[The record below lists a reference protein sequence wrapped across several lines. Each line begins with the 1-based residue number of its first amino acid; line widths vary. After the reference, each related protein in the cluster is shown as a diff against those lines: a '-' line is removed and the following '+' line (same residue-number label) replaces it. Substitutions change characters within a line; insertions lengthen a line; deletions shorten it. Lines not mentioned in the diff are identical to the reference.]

1 MYYFNLYFIG
11 AFIGFLFETML
22 KNFFFHSMN
31 NGILYGPWI
40 PVYGFGT
47 VITSAI
53 ANKVFK
59 LKLKKWKKVLLTF
72 VTVVVLVTILEECG
86 GLLIEYVF
94 HKKFW
99 NYKKMLFNFGP
110 YICLEMSLLWGI
122 LSLLFACYLKPFLDL
137 FIKKIPK
144 VITYGM
150 LILQG
155 VDAVFTWLV

>member
-1 MYYFNLYFIG
+1 MYYVNLYFIG
-11 AFIGFLFETML
+11 AFIGYIFETTL
-22 KNFFFHSMN
+22 KTFFFHSMN

-47 VITSAI
+47 AITSAI
-53 ANKVFK
+53 SNKVFR
-59 LKLKKWKKVLLTF
+59 LKIKKWKKIVLTF
-72 VTVVVLVTILEECG
+72 IIVVILVTILEECG
-86 GLLIEYVF
+86 GLLIEFIF

-99 NYKKMLFNFGP
+99 NYKKMLLNFGP

-122 LSLLFACYLKPFLDL
+122 LSILFACYLKPFLDL

-144 VITYGM
+144 VITFGM

-155 VDAVFTWLV
+155 ADAVFTWLA